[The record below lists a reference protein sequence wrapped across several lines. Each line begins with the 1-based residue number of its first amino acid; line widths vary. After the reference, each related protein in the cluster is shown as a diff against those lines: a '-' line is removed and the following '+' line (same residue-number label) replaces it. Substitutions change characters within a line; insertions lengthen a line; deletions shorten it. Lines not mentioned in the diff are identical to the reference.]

1 MAEYRARTGRPYIV
15 GYQVE
20 IRRGLWDRVKTLGA
34 PRIPA
39 SLWLAVCLSVAFA
52 CAMLMGVKWGFLPM
66 GLWLLG
72 HGTMVG
78 LTHVDP
84 HWDDV
89 LVAQLVRR
97 YKAAY
102 DAG

>member
-20 IRRGLWDRVKTLGA
+20 IRKGLWERVKTLGA

-39 SLWLAVCLSVAFA
+39 SLWLAGCLSVAFA
-52 CAMLMGVKWGFLPM
+52 CAMLVGVKWGLLPM
-66 GLWLLG
+66 GIWLLG
-72 HGTMVG
+72 HGTMVA
-78 LTHVDP
+78 LTQVDP
-84 HWDDV
+84 YWADV
-89 LVAQLVRR
+89 VVAQVFRR
-97 YKAAY
+97 YKAYY

>member
-1 MAEYRARTGRPYIV
+1 MAEHGERLGRRVIL
-15 GYQVE
+15 GYHVE
-20 IRRGLWDRVKTLGA
+20 IRKGLWERVKTLGA

-39 SLWLAVCLSVAFA
+39 SLWLAGCLSTAFV
-52 CAMLMGVKWGFLPM
+52 CAMLVGVKWGIAVM
-66 GLWLLG
+66 GLWLFG
-72 HGTMVG
+72 HGTMVV
-78 LTHVDP
+78 LTQMDP

-89 LVAQLVRR
+89 MLAQWVRR